1 MTQLILAYNFP
12 AKHLAKLRMAAMK
25 LGVKVRPVEKR
36 EYLQS
41 LGSFVGTLGSF
52 ESVYDGENFPELM
65 LVLCGFS
72 QPMVN
77 AFLSLLRASRLPAVP
92 LKAVLT
98 ETNQGWNSLE
108 LHEELQKE
116 RPWNL
121 SALQTLLGRL
131 VRRGFLQTEK
141 QGKSRYYTP
150 LVTEEDYLAED
161 SRRYFQ
167 KWTGGS
173 LRDLVACLYV
183 NHSVTKE
190 DLEELKAFIEDETE
204 G

>member
-52 ESVYDGENFPELM
+52 EIVYDGENFPELM

-116 RPWNL
+116 HE
-121 SALQTLLGRL
+121 ALQS
-131 VRRGFLQTEK
+131 
-141 QGKSRYYTP
+141 GKP
-150 LVTEEDYLAED
+150 LHEQEPSE
-161 SRRYFQ
+161 
-167 KWTGGS
+167 
-173 LRDLVACLYV
+173 
-183 NHSVTKE
+183 
-190 DLEELKAFIEDETE
+190 
-204 G
+204 

>member
-1 MTQLILAYNFP
+1 MEKQKLPDTELKVMQAIWHIEPPCQYLCRPRGA
-12 AKHLAKLRMAAMK
+12 AK
-25 LGVKVRPVEKR
+25 
-36 EYLQS
+36 
-41 LGSFVGTLGSF
+41 GT
-52 ESVYDGENFPELM
+52 
-65 LVLCGFS
+65 
-72 QPMVN
+72 
-77 AFLSLLRASRLPAVP
+77 P
-92 LKAVLT
+92 LD
-98 ETNQGWNSLE
+98 
-108 LHEELQKE
+108 
-116 RPWNL
+116 L

>member
-1 MTQLILAYNFP
+1 MEKQKLPDTELKVMQAIWHIEPP
-12 AKHLAKLRMAAMK
+12 ASTSA
-25 LGVKVRPVEKR
+25 VR
-36 EYLQS
+36 
-41 LGSFVGTLGSF
+41 
-52 ESVYDGENFPELM
+52 
-65 LVLCGFS
+65 
-72 QPMVN
+72 
-77 AFLSLLRASRLPAVP
+77 
-92 LKAVLT
+92 
-98 ETNQGWNSLE
+98 
-108 LHEELQKE
+108 EELQKE

-141 QGKSRYYTP
+141 RGKSRYYTP

-167 KWTGGS
+167 KWTGGA

>member
-1 MTQLILAYNFP
+1 MKQLILSYNLP

-25 LGVKVRPVEKR
+25 LGVRVRPVEKR

-41 LGSFVGTLGSF
+41 LGSFTGLLGTF

-77 AFLSLLRASRLPAVP
+77 TFLSLLKASRLPPVP

-108 LHEELQKE
+108 LHDEL
-116 RPWNL
+116 
-121 SALQTLLGRL
+121 
-131 VRRGFLQTEK
+131 K
-141 QGKSRYYTP
+141 QEHEAMTAGKSAH
-150 LVTEEDYLAED
+150 ESE
-161 SRRYFQ
+161 
-167 KWTGGS
+167 
-173 LRDLVACLYV
+173 
-183 NHSVTKE
+183 
-190 DLEELKAFIEDETE
+190 
-204 G
+204 

>member
-1 MTQLILAYNFP
+1 
-12 AKHLAKLRMAAMK
+12 MAAMK

-65 LVLCGFS
+65 LVLCDFS

-77 AFLSLLRASRLPAVP
+77 AFLSLLRSSRLPAVP

-98 ETNQGWNSLE
+98 EMNQGWNSLE

-116 RPWNL
+116 RE
-121 SALQTLLGRL
+121 ALQS
-131 VRRGFLQTEK
+131 
-141 QGKSRYYTP
+141 GKP
-150 LVTEEDYLAED
+150 LHEQEPSE
-161 SRRYFQ
+161 
-167 KWTGGS
+167 
-173 LRDLVACLYV
+173 
-183 NHSVTKE
+183 
-190 DLEELKAFIEDETE
+190 
-204 G
+204 